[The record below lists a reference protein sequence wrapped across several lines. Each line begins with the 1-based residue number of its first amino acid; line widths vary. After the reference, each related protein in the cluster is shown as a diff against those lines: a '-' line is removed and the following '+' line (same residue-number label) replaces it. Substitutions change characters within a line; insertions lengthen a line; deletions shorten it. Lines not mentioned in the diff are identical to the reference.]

1 MGIQQKL
8 HTKLVQKLIL
18 TPSLQQAIKLL
29 PMSTLE
35 LSDLLNQEMVE
46 NPMLEEVPTEELQP
60 AEAAPAQEKADPEQQ
75 TNKTDTWDDQD
86 YEYFFGDYLDD
97 GYRPKAPQ
105 EVKELPPIEN
115 TLSTA
120 SSLSDHLIWQ
130 LSMQTED
137 SVLRDIGSAII
148 GNLDDDGYLVASFD
162 ELAAMG
168 PWPVSEVERA
178 LKLVQGFDPTGVA
191 ARDLQECLLLQLRH
205 LGLDGTPT
213 EKVVTDHLRL
223 LQNHQV
229 PEIARKLGM
238 TIDDLKEHIE
248 VIRHLDPKPGSRYNP
263 TQSQYVIPDV
273 YVMKVEDEYVAV
285 LNEDGLPQMRI
296 SPVYR
301 RLLDKSASD
310 NTDETRAYVKDK
322 FRSALWLIKSVE
334 QRQKTIFKVAK
345 SIINFQKDFLDHGI
359 EHLRPLVLRD
369 VANDIGMHESTVS
382 RVVTNK
388 YMHTPQGVFEMK
400 YFFHSGISSSYGESV
415 SSVTIKQRIRKII
428 ENEDPRKPLS
438 DSKIVSILQREGLVL
453 ARRTIAKYREELK
466 IPTSNQ
472 TQGVVLGG
480 PERTALQ
487 RPPRT
492 QRITCPREGVSRA
505 NPYATR
511 TQRPSRRHHPGPSA
525 PGRRQARQD
534 RTAAQ
539 RSRRLGEGHPH
550 HREAPPPR
558 EHHAA
563 RARREVPARRGRDR
577 QVGNGG
583 QRGRRG
589 DLAAGAEGQE
599 QAARSHPPRRQDRRR
614 RRGGE
619 QRAGHSGPEAGPGG
633 ARGSRARANAPDP
646 AGDAAGDQADV
657 GGRRR
662 PAAGRRRRR
671 HRRLP

>member
-1 MGIQQKL
+1 MAIQQKL

-35 LSDLLNQEMVE
+35 LADLLNQEMVE
-46 NPMLEEVPTEELQP
+46 NPLLEEVPTEELQP
-60 AEAAPAQEKADPEQQ
+60 AEQQQQQEKPADQQ
-75 TNKTDTWDDQD
+75 PADKGDAWDDAD

-97 GYRPKAPQ
+97 GYRSRTPS

-120 SSLSDHLIWQ
+120 ASLSDHLLWQ
-130 LSMQTED
+130 LSLQTDDDRLKE
-137 SVLRDIGSAII
+137 IGAAII
-148 GNLDDDGYLVASFD
+148 GNLDDDGYLVASV
-162 ELAAMG
+162 EEIAAMG
-168 PWPVSEVERA
+168 DWPVGEVERA
-178 LKLVQGFDPTGVA
+178 LQHVQTFDPTGVA

-205 LGLDGTPT
+205 LGLEGTPT
-213 EKVVTDHLRL
+213 EKVVAEHLRL

-229 PEIARKLGM
+229 PEIARKLGL
-238 TIDDLKEHIE
+238 TIEDLKEHIE
-248 VIRHLDPKPGSRYNP
+248 IIRHLDPKPGSRYNP

-273 YVMKVEDEYVAV
+273 YVVKVEDQYVAV

-301 RLLDKSASD
+301 RLLDKGAAD
-310 NTDETRAYVKDK
+310 NSDETRAYVKDK

-334 QRQKTIFKVAK
+334 QRQKTIHKVAN
-345 SIINFQKDFLDHGI
+345 SIINFQRDFLDHGI

-400 YFFHSGISSSYGESV
+400 YFFHSGISSSYGEAV

-472 TQGVVLGG
+472 RKVL
-480 PERTALQ
+480 
-487 RPPRT
+487 
-492 QRITCPREGVSRA
+492 
-505 NPYATR
+505 Y
-511 TQRPSRRHHPGPSA
+511 
-525 PGRRQARQD
+525 
-534 RTAAQ
+534 
-539 RSRRLGEGHPH
+539 
-550 HREAPPPR
+550 
-558 EHHAA
+558 
-563 RARREVPARRGRDR
+563 
-577 QVGNGG
+577 
-583 QRGRRG
+583 
-589 DLAAGAEGQE
+589 
-599 QAARSHPPRRQDRRR
+599 
-614 RRGGE
+614 
-619 QRAGHSGPEAGPGG
+619 
-633 ARGSRARANAPDP
+633 
-646 AGDAAGDQADV
+646 
-657 GGRRR
+657 
-662 PAAGRRRRR
+662 
-671 HRRLP
+671 